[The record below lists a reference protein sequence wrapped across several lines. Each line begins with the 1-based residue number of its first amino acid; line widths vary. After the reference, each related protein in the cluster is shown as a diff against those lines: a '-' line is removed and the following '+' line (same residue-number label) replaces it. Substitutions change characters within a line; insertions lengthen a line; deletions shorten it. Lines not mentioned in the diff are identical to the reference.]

1 MFTRIQVRRGTT
13 AQWTAAN
20 PVLAAGEWGAS
31 VDDDEITSLR
41 MGNGVDHWTDLPVRT
56 VTVHWSTV
64 PPQPS
69 DGNVGDL
76 WARIEETP

>member
-13 AQWTAAN
+13 AQWAAAN

-31 VDDDEITSLR
+31 VDDDEVTSLR
-41 MGNGVDHWTDLPVRT
+41 MGNGVDRWTALPVRT
-56 VTVHWSTV
+56 VTVHWSTE
-64 PPQPS
+64 PPTAT

-76 WARIEETP
+76 WAVTT